1 MRSLATIAVDDPVEQ
16 DAFLL
21 GRAKR
26 GDSKA
31 FEGLYRAHS
40 GRVYGLCL
48 RLTGD
53 RAGAEDCTQETFINA
68 WKALSRFE
76 ARSSFRTW
84 LHRIAVNVVMK
95 KRKRL
100 SASMEITMSPEDL
113 GDGDIHFDTP
123 IEVDEIEAALAA
135 LPDGARDAVV
145 LYGIYGYSHEETA
158 EMLGVAEGT
167 CRAQLH
173 RGRKLIRERLQVT

>member
-68 WKALSRFE
+68 WKALPRFE

-113 GDGDIHFDTP
+113 GEGDIHFDTP

-145 LYGIYGYSHEETA
+145 LYGIYGSRAA
-158 EMLGVAEGT
+158 EHARNGG
-167 CRAQLH
+167 RA
-173 RGRKLIRERLQVT
+173 